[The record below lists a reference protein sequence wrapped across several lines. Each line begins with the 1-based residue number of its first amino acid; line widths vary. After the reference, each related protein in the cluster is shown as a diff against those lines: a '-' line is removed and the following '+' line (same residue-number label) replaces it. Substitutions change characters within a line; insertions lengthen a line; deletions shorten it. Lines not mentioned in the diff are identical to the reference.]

1 MLELAR
7 FYPLFGI
14 PALIGCLVVW
24 LLARKRIRLTISDG
38 LLLIAPAVCWF
49 SLLMIEDNGKTL
61 SNLVEL
67 VHLGYIVPLLFAG
80 RVIFFMRQPPGP
92 SRAPMTTLLAS
103 CLAAVALW
111 AFVPGLP
118 E

>member
-1 MLELAR
+1 MLEIAR
-7 FYPLFGI
+7 FYPLFGV
-14 PALIGCLVVW
+14 PTLVGCLVVW
-24 LLARKRIRLTISDG
+24 LLARKRIRLTVSDG

-49 SLLMIEDNGKTL
+49 SLLMIEDNGKSL

-67 VHLGYIVPLLFAG
+67 VHLGYIVPILFAG
-80 RVIFFMRQPPGP
+80 RVIFSMRRPGG
-92 SRAPMTTLLAS
+92 SRAPAITLLAS
-103 CLAAVALW
+103 CLVAASLW